1 MDWFNNLNE
10 TDKLYISKHPD
21 PSNMIYYLKKGLSFN
36 HSIRLGYQDY
46 VDEDI
51 KLKYHE
57 SLALE
62 NKNYNTTK
70 LSDKK

>member
-21 PSNMIYYLKKGLSFN
+21 PSHMITHLKKGKNFMDSLK
-36 HSIRLGYQDY
+36 LGYLDY
-46 VDEDI
+46 VNEDI
-51 KLKYHE
+51 QLKYNE